1 MKLYP
6 MVLTPFVSET
16 VWGGRRLIDE
26 YSVVTDKR
34 NAAEAW
40 VMSAHKNG
48 SSTVANGE
56 FAGRTLREVYL
67 EHPELGGKNCA
78 GFSDFPV
85 LIKFIDAAA
94 DLSVQVHPDDAYC
107 LKRVAARERPS
118 RGISSTVSRVP
129 IFCSALKRT

>member
-48 SSTVANGE
+48 SVVVGAGVGNGDAHLIVAFLDE
-56 FAGRTLREVYL
+56 IQVARLF
-67 EHPELGGKNCA
+67 GGHVHQLDQA
-78 GFSDFPV
+78 ARA
-85 LIKFIDAAA
+85 LLQAAA
-94 DLSVQVHPDDAYC
+94 ISPMG
-107 LKRVAARERPS
+107 RGAACWA
-118 RGISSTVSRVP
+118 I
-129 IFCSALKRT
+129 

>member
-56 FAGRTLREVYL
+56 FSGRTLREIYL

-85 LIKFIDAAA
+85 LIKFMRYARASCSPRFSRTRIRPTEYMTTAAWA
-94 DLSVQVHPDDAYC
+94 LTA
-107 LKRVAARERPS
+107 S
-118 RGISSTVSRVP
+118 RASFMLRM
-129 IFCSALKRT
+129 R

>member
-1 MKLYP
+1 MKPYP
-6 MVLTPFVSET
+6 MVLTPFVFET

-26 YSVVTDKR
+26 YCVNTDKK

-40 VMSAHKNG
+40 VISVHKNG

-67 EHPELGGKNCA
+67 EHPELAGKNCT
-78 GFSDFPV
+78 GFSYFPV

-94 DLSVQVHPDDAYC
+94 D
-107 LKRVAARERPS
+107 
-118 RGISSTVSRVP
+118 
-129 IFCSALKRT
+129 

>member
-40 VMSAHKNG
+40 VMSAHKTAAQQSQTANLRG
-48 SSTVANGE
+48 GLFAKSISNTPSSAAKTA
-56 FAGRTLREVYL
+56 
-67 EHPELGGKNCA
+67 PD
-78 GFSDFPV
+78 S
-85 LIKFIDAAA
+85 LI
-94 DLSVQVHPDDAYC
+94 
-107 LKRVAARERPS
+107 S
-118 RGISSTVSRVP
+118 R
-129 IFCSALKRT
+129 C

>member
-56 FAGRTLREVYL
+56 FAGKSLRESIS
-67 EHPELGGKNCA
+67 NTR
-78 GFSDFPV
+78 S
-85 LIKFIDAAA
+85 
-94 DLSVQVHPDDAYC
+94 S
-107 LKRVAARERPS
+107 AARTARDSLIS
-118 RGISSTVSRVP
+118 R
-129 IFCSALKRT
+129 C

>member
-48 SSTVANGE
+48 SSTVATANLRGGL
-56 FAGRTLREVYL
+56 FAKSISNTRSSAAKTA
-67 EHPELGGKNCA
+67 PD
-78 GFSDFPV
+78 S
-85 LIKFIDAAA
+85 LI
-94 DLSVQVHPDDAYC
+94 
-107 LKRVAARERPS
+107 S
-118 RGISSTVSRVP
+118 R
-129 IFCSALKRT
+129 C